1 MSSNKEPV
9 MSTKSLP
16 KMVCE
21 LLATGYSYKEL
32 AILAGC
38 DTSTISRIKT
48 GFIADPRFSVGTAIT
63 RLYTDRIL
71 QAA

>member
-1 MSSNKEPV
+1 
-9 MSTKSLP
+9 MSTKSLSE
-16 KMVCE
+16 MVCE
-21 LLATGYSYKEL
+21 LLVTGYSYKEL
-32 AILAGC
+32 AQLSGC

-63 RLYTDRIL
+63 RLHAGCSK